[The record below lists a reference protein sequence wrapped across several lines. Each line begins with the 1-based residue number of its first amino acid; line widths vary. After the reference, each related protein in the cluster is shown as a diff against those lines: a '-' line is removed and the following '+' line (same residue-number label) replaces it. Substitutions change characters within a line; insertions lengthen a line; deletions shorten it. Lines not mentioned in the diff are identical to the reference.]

1 MPGEKIP
8 PIQGNDKEENRARQR
23 RKIEIN
29 ELSGR
34 VCYFSLAGNLAL
46 EAFSQIRYSTFR
58 DEIGRAH
65 V

>member
-34 VCYFSLAGNLAL
+34 VCYFSLAGRFYTASVSCGSN
-46 EAFSQIRYSTFR
+46 
-58 DEIGRAH
+58 